1 MSRDSTARGLFLGYP
16 KEVPLRFKAGESFL
30 FTEGYLKIETIW
42 GNKTISV
49 EVAEKRICLTRTN
62 AGFFAL
68 DEKCPHQ
75 NLPITHGGFCENEHI
90 VCPFHRYSWNLKT
103 GREIERRE
111 NNIQLYPVEERK
123 EGLFIG
129 FEKKKNSWFF

>member
-1 MSRDSTARGLFLGYP
+1 MFSRKVTEWYQVFSSIETA
-16 KEVPLRFKAGESFL
+16 KEQVPL
-30 FTEGYLKIETIW
+30 
-42 GNKTISV
+42 NKTISV
-49 EVAEKRICLTRTN
+49 EVAEKRICLTRTD

-75 NLPITHGGFCENEHI
+75 NLPITHGGFCENGHI
-90 VCPFHRYSWNLKT
+90 VCPFHRYSWDLKT

-111 NNIQLYPVEERK
+111 NNIQLYSVEERK